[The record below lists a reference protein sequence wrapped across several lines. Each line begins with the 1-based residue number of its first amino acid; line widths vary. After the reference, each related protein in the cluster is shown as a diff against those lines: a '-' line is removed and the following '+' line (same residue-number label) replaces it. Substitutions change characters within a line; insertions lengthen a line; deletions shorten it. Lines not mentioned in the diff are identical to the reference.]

1 MIESYLWRVR
11 ASRLVGLLGLLQA
24 RGRMTAA
31 QLAAELEV
39 SPRTVLRDI
48 EALSAAGIPVYAIR
62 GSQGGFQLIDGFRS
76 DLPAA
81 ASIPEH
87 SRAAPSATGRSP
99 GPADTPRRSPGP
111 VGNTGRG
118 PGPASAPGRS
128 PGSASAP
135 GPGIDPGGVTVQR
148 ARVLLSPRGRRL
160 AALLGRPSDIRVRR
174 SPHVVAGR
182 EDWVE
187 AWVRI
192 DSPDVAVLDMLA
204 LGAEVEV
211 LHPPGLRA
219 GVRDAA
225 TRIAALHE
233 ALP

>member
-1 MIESYLWRVR
+1 MTSSVMIESYLWHVR

-24 RGRMTAA
+24 RGRMTAG

-48 EALSAAGIPVYAIR
+48 EALSAAGIPVYAVR
-62 GSQGGFQLIDGFRS
+62 GSQGGLELIDGYRS

-81 ASIPEH
+81 AGLP
-87 SRAAPSATGRSP
+87 GRSP
-99 GPADTPRRSPGP
+99 GLAG
-111 VGNTGRG
+111 
-118 PGPASAPGRS
+118 APGRS
-128 PGSASAP
+128 PG
-135 GPGIDPGGVTVQR
+135 PGGVTAQR
-148 ARVLLSPRGRRL
+148 ARVRLSPRGRRL

-174 SPHVVAGR
+174 SPHMVAGR

-211 LHPPGLRA
+211 PHPPELRA
-219 GVRDAA
+219 AIQDAA
-225 TRIAALHE
+225 TRIAALHTGAAE
-233 ALP
+233 RS